1 MRHYLFCL
9 LMALPLCFT
18 ACSSDNND
26 NGSTENNGKKYLAET
41 NTGFSDGNNKKEK
54 AK

>member
-1 MRHYLFCL
+1 MVSIVFLLCLYLCHV
-9 LMALPLCFT
+9 
-18 ACSSDNND
+18 
-26 NGSTENNGKKYLAET
+26 EVRLAET

>member
-1 MRHYLFCL
+1 MITNFE
-9 LMALPLCFT
+9 T
-18 ACSSDNND
+18 N
-26 NGSTENNGKKYLAET
+26 KVYLAET

>member
-1 MRHYLFCL
+1 MLILEAVL
-9 LMALPLCFT
+9 LGQWDIVFLLLLDM
-18 ACSSDNND
+18 SHIEV
-26 NGSTENNGKKYLAET
+26 GLAET

>member
-1 MRHYLFCL
+1 MEQKKVINPL
-9 LMALPLCFT
+9 L
-18 ACSSDNND
+18 SKND
-26 NGSTENNGKKYLAET
+26 NGISLAET

>member
-1 MRHYLFCL
+1 MLVLEAVFLGQWRIVLLLFL
-9 LMALPLCFT
+9 DMAHIEV
-18 ACSSDNND
+18 
-26 NGSTENNGKKYLAET
+26 GLAET

>member
-1 MRHYLFCL
+1 MLQTQTVSTV
-9 LMALPLCFT
+9 ALQDMT
-18 ACSSDNND
+18 IVRANVIAQRT
-26 NGSTENNGKKYLAET
+26 GSLEIGLAET